1 MIRGNWEKQHKWRRR
16 EQNGGTL
23 SVSYATLGAKRSND
37 DDDGDDDDDDDDAD
51 QNNSPLFKNEQ
62 RRDLGHLYYPI
73 YRL

>member
-37 DDDGDDDDDDDDAD
+37 DDDGDDDDDDDAD